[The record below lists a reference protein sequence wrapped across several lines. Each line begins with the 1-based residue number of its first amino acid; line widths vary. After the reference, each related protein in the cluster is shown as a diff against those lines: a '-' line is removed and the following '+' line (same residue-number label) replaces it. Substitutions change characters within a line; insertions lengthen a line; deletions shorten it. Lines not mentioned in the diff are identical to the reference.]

1 MDNFNLRK
9 YLTENKLTTNP
20 RMLNEITVDDFF
32 SSIQQSSGDNGMDI
46 GTKVAVIK
54 YGPSVI
60 LDIDDEKEEY
70 LIQSQQTGKEVW
82 VPFGMVQQ
90 TKSLE
95 ELPMKVQSQIKDLN
109 QKNIKYKRLFLDN
122 LLSNTEDF
130 QYEKYKLAEV
140 INFYLGIGQE
150 LWGIAKQYPEAV
162 LYDDDYEELFLD
174 ILNDLITL
182 SKLDKGDDE
191 DLLQLIN
198 SYEKIGKIIGAG
210 AL

>member
-9 YLTENKLTTNP
+9 YLAENKLTTNP
-20 RMLNEITVDDFF
+20 RMLNEITIDDFF

-109 QKNIKYKRLFLDN
+109 QENIKYKRLFLDN

-162 LYDDDYEELFLD
+162 LYDDDYEELFLN

>member
-9 YLTENKLTTNP
+9 YLAENKLTTNP

-60 LDIDDEKEEY
+60 LDIDDEKGEY

-109 QKNIKYKRLFLDN
+109 QENIKYKRLFLDN
-122 LLSNTEDF
+122 LLSNTEEF

-174 ILNDLITL
+174 ILNDLVTL
-182 SKLDKGDDE
+182 SKLDEGDDE

>member
-9 YLTENKLTTNP
+9 YLAENKLLTNYK
-20 RMLNEITVDDFF
+20 RLNEITVDDFF
-32 SSIQQSSGDNGMDI
+32 SSIQQPSGNSGMDI

-60 LDIDDEKEEY
+60 LDIDDDKKEY

-109 QKNIKYKRLFLDN
+109 QENIRYKRLFLDN

-130 QYEKYKLAEV
+130 QYEKYKLPEV
-140 INFYLGIGQE
+140 VNFYLGIGQE
-150 LWGIAKQYPEAV
+150 LWNIAKQYPEAV
-162 LYDDDYEELFLD
+162 LYDDDYEELFLN
-174 ILNDLITL
+174 ILNDLVTL
-182 SKLDKGDDE
+182 SKLDGEDDE

-210 AL
+210 TI